1 VRRARAVIGSGP
13 RIVTAAVA
21 GALLLGACGGSS
33 STKSSSAKHAA
44 ESPAKAA
51 CNNAAKAAMA
61 SFLGIQPEQ
70 ISSSE
75 ATGASGNP
83 ECTYTEGTGRHRV
96 KLLADYYTG
105 PQPYFILERTAIEA
119 SQVFVPTRTVPPPQA
134 VNMGLEA
141 DWFPA
146 REQLMVTD
154 GLRLVTT
161 TVIWNRTTQKRR
173 LALAKAFTKPYIK
186 VTAAGRAAVKGYP

>member
-1 VRRARAVIGSGP
+1 VIGRGLP
-13 RIVTAAVA
+13 IVSVAVA
-21 GALLLGACGGSS
+21 GALALSACGGSS
-33 STKSSSAKHAA
+33 QTSSTPKHAA
-44 ESPAKAA
+44 ESPAAAA
-51 CNNAAKAAMA
+51 CNSSAKAAMA
-61 SFLGIQPEQ
+61 SFLAIQAQ
-70 ISSSE
+70 RISTSE
-75 ATGASGNP
+75 ATGTSGNP

-96 KLLADYYTG
+96 KLIADYYVG

-119 SQVFVPTRTVPPPQA
+119 SQVFVPTRTVAPPQA

-146 REQLMVTD
+146 REQLMATD

-161 TVIWNRTTQKRR
+161 TVTWNGITQKRR